1 MKKLNHFC
9 AKYLLLFTL
18 FLSLTQVAHSQVFNQ
33 DIYKFSRVLGLVKTF
48 YVDTIN
54 QKKLVDDAIV
64 QVLKDLDPHSI
75 YISEKEVKEMNEP
88 LQGSFDG
95 IGIQFNIFN
104 DTLLVV
110 TPISGGPSEKI
121 GILAGDRILTVD
133 GENIAGIGITNN
145 QVFKKLRGKKGT
157 KVTVGIK
164 RKSIKKILDFVI
176 TRDKIPIYSLDAAY
190 MVSDDIGYIKLSR
203 FAATSMDEYKKTF
216 KKLKEKN
223 VKKIILDLTNNGG
236 GYMSTAIKL
245 ADEYLDDNKMIVYTH
260 GLNNPKEEYKATKKG
275 DFEEG
280 RLVIMI
286 NEGSASASEI
296 VTGAI
301 QDWDRGVVVGRRS
314 FGKGL
319 VQRQYPLPDGSM
331 IRLTIAHYY
340 TPTGRCIQKPYNK
353 GVKEYRMDLINRY
366 NNGELTNRDSIHF
379 PDSLKYQTLINKR
392 FVFGGGGIMPDIFV
406 PIDTTKNSDYYID
419 LWRKGIL
426 NKFIYKYVD
435 DNRKKLTKQYS
446 DFTMFNNEYEFDND
460 KLNKFIKFAKKQ
472 GVEENEKDFNISKDI
487 IKVQLKALIASSLWG
502 TSEYYQVINQINPI
516 FKKAVEVLDNP
527 SLYKNNLT
535 TIKNKE

>member
-1 MKKLNHFC
+1 MKKSNRFC
-9 AKYLLLFTL
+9 IKHLLLLTL
-18 FLSLTQVAHSQVFNQ
+18 LLPLSQIANSQIYNEG
-33 DIYKFSRVLGLVKTF
+33 IYKFSRVMGLVNTF
-48 YVDTIN
+48 YVDTVN
-54 QKKLVDDAIV
+54 QQKLIDDAIV

-75 YISEKEVKEMNEP
+75 YISAKEVKEMNEP
-88 LQGSFDG
+88 LQGSFEG

-110 TPISGGPSEKI
+110 SPISGGPSKKV
-121 GILAGDRILTVD
+121 GVLAGDRILTVD
-133 GENIAGIGITNN
+133 GENIAGVGIKNSH
-145 QVFKKLRGKKGT
+145 VFKLLRGKKGS

-164 RKSIKKILDFVI
+164 RKGIKKIIDFII
-176 TRDKIPIYSLDAAY
+176 TRDKIPIFSLDASY
-190 MVSDDIGYIKLSR
+190 MVSDDIGYIKLNR
-203 FAATSMDEYKKTF
+203 FAATSMDEYKKAF

-245 ADEYLDDNKMIVYTH
+245 ADEFLDDNKMIVYTQ
-260 GLNNPKEEYKATKKG
+260 GINNPKEEYKATKKG
-275 DFEEG
+275 NFEDG
-280 RLVIMI
+280 RIVIMVD
-286 NEGSASASEI
+286 EGSASASEI

-340 TPTGRCIQKPYNK
+340 TPTGRCIQKSYKN
-353 GVKEYRMDLINRY
+353 GLKEYRMDLINRY
-366 NNGELTNRDSIHF
+366 NNGELTNQDSIHF
-379 PDSLKYQTLINKR
+379 PDSLKYQTLIKQRN
-392 FVFGGGGIMPDIFV
+392 VYGGGGIMPDIFV
-406 PIDTTKNSDYYID
+406 PIDTTKITDYYTD
-419 LWRKGIL
+419 LWRKGIP
-426 NKFIYKYVD
+426 NKFVYKYVD

-446 DFTMFNNEYEFDND
+446 DFTLFNNEYEFDEN
-460 KLNKFIKFAKKQ
+460 KLNKFIKFAKKE
-472 GVEENEKDFNISKDI
+472 GVEENKEELNTSKDI
-487 IKVQLKALIASSLWG
+487 IKLQLKALIASNLWG

-527 SLYKNNLT
+527 SLYKNKLT
-535 TIKNKE
+535 TIKN

>member
-1 MKKLNHFC
+1 MKKINHF
-9 AKYLLLFTL
+9 LINNLILFLLFLTL
-18 FLSLTQVAHSQVFNQ
+18 SQTSYSQTFN
-33 DIYKFSRVLGLVKTF
+33 DGIYKFGRVMGLVNTF
-48 YVDTIN
+48 YVDTVN
-54 QKKLVDDAIV
+54 QQKLVDDAIV

-75 YISEKEVKEMNEP
+75 YISAKEVKEMNEP

-110 TPISGGPSEKI
+110 SPISGGPSKKV

-133 GENIAGIGITNN
+133 GENIAGVGIKNS
-145 QVFKKLRGKKGT
+145 QVFKLLRGKKGT
-157 KVTVGIK
+157 KVTVGVK
-164 RKSIKKILDFVI
+164 RKGVKRILDFVI
-176 TRDKIPIYSLDAAY
+176 TRDKIPIFSLDAAY
-190 MVSDDIGYIKLSR
+190 MVSDEIGYIKLNR
-203 FAATSMDEYKKTF
+203 FAATSMDEYKKAF

-236 GYMSTAIKL
+236 GYMNTAIKL
-245 ADEYLDDNKMIVYTH
+245 ADEFLDDNKMIVYTQ
-260 GLNNPKEEYKATKKG
+260 GINNPKEEYKSTKKG
-275 DFEEG
+275 DFEDG
-280 RLVIMI
+280 QIVIMVD
-286 NEGSASASEI
+286 EGSASASEI

-340 TPTGRCIQKPYNK
+340 TPTGRCIQKPYKN
-353 GVKEYRMDLINRY
+353 GLKEYRMDLINRY
-366 NNGELTNRDSIHF
+366 NNGELTNQDSIHF
-379 PDSLKYQTLINKR
+379 PDSLKYQTLIKHR
-392 FVFGGGGIMPDIFV
+392 SVYGGGGIMPDIFV
-406 PIDTTKNSDYYID
+406 PIDTTKITDYYTD
-419 LWRKGIL
+419 LWRKGIP
-426 NKFIYKYVD
+426 NKFVYKYVD

-446 DFTMFNNEYEFDND
+446 DFTMYNNEYEIDENT
-460 KLNKFIKFAKKQ
+460 LHKFIKYAQKE
-472 GVEENEKDFNISKDI
+472 GVAENKEELNISKDV
-487 IKVQLKALIASSLWG
+487 IKLQLKALIASSLWG

-527 SLYKNNLT
+527 SLYNNKLTNVKN
-535 TIKNKE
+535 